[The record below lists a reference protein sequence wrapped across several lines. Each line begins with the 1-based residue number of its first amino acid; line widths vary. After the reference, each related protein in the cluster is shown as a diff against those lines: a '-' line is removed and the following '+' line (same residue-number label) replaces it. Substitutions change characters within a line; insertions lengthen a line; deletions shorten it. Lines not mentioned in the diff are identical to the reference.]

1 MVSLT
6 SASGRIQKHKDTECT
21 SGAMVT
27 NMKENGKAAY
37 DLEMGAISSQME
49 MYLSA
54 NMSMENQKAL
64 VSISG

>member
-1 MVSLT
+1 MENPT
-6 SASGRIQKHKDTECT
+6 SASGKTRKRKDMECT
-21 SGAMVT
+21 SGATAT